1 MTLELIIV
9 GIGVVLLLL
18 IYNHRK
24 KLFIKS
30 HDLYK
35 ELQAEERTKVRE
47 REIKKEE
54 LEDESAIEDKGRV
67 ANEVH
72 VKLLLRKVEYHF
84 DHNEVDSAEACVHEL
99 LKLTDNDPHIQHQMG
114 IVHIK
119 RGDWV
124 AAERLYRELT
134 KLKLDAKH
142 FVNLGEAL
150 LMQEKLEQALDAY
163 LYGLEM
169 NREYAG
175 NFMQAGYVYELLG
188 QMKEAKEMY
197 EKALGIEP
205 ENGELRQHLCQLGDM
220 R

>member
-1 MTLELIIV
+1 MTLELIII

-35 ELQAEERTKVRE
+35 ELQAEERAKVRE
-47 REIKKEE
+47 REMRREE
-54 LEDESAIEDKGRV
+54 LEDESAIENKGRV
-67 ANEVH
+67 ANEAH
-72 VKLLLRKVEYHF
+72 IKGLLRKVEYHF
-84 DHNEVDSAEACVHEL
+84 DHDEVDPAETCVKEL
-99 LKLTDNDPHIQHQMG
+99 LSLTGNDPHIQHQMG

-169 NREYAG
+169 SREYAG

-197 EKALGIEP
+197 EKALEIEP
-205 ENGELRQHLCQLGDM
+205 ENGELLTHVSQMQV
-220 R
+220 